1 MVTLPANSHVFREN
15 KDDILKRLSR
25 IEGQI
30 RGIARMVEED
40 RYCVDVLNQVS
51 AARAALS
58 SVALLLLETHVRRC
72 VVRGIKDGDEET
84 TATELM
90 DVINR
95 LI

>member
-1 MVTLPANSHVFREN
+1 MVTLPANNRVFREN

-30 RGIARMVEED
+30 RGIARMIEED

-58 SVALLLLETHVRRC
+58 SVALLLLENHVRRC
-72 VVRGIKDGDEET
+72 VVRGIKDGDEAT

-90 DVINR
+90 DVINK